1 MGIASVAGLAIVGTA
16 VSAYSA
22 YSSGQAQSANAAYQA
37 QVAKNNQT
45 TANQNAQYTIQAGEA
60 EAAQAS
66 LKGRAQSASIKAA
79 QAANG
84 VDVNSGSAEDV
95 QETQRETNTLN
106 TSTVMNNAALRAYG
120 YRTQATNF
128 DAQSTLDTAEASQA
142 STAGDLSAAGSL
154 LSGASSIGTKFG
166 GSPSGFA
173 GSNQIGANG
182 VALQTSNGFAVGP
195 V

>member
-1 MGIASVAGLAIVGTA
+1 MGVYLAGAAVA

-45 TANQNAQYTIQAGEA
+45 IANQNANYTIQAGQA
-60 EAAQAS
+60 EATQAS

-84 VDVNSGSAEDV
+84 IDVNSGSAEDV

-106 TSTVMNNAALRAYG
+106 TSTVMQNAALRAYG

-128 DAQSTLDTAEASQA
+128 GAQSGLDTAESDQA
-142 STAGDLSAAGSL
+142 SAGGDLSALSSL
-154 LSGASSIGTKFG
+154 VGGASSVGFKFG
-166 GSPSGFA
+166 GTGT
-173 GSNQIGANG
+173 GNG
-182 VALQTSNGFAVGP
+182 GGTGGGQA
-195 V
+195 